1 MMLTP
6 AVLKQ
11 IEEQQRRYGSSLLG
25 LRFAFGRFT
34 RQASRRGVRGCMG
47 VLPGTPP
54 TLYLCSL
61 PRGHVGKCHTSLGDS
76 S

>member
-1 MMLTP
+1 MLTP

-61 PRGHVGKCHTSLGDS
+61 PRGHAGEHHTSLGVAS
-76 S
+76 